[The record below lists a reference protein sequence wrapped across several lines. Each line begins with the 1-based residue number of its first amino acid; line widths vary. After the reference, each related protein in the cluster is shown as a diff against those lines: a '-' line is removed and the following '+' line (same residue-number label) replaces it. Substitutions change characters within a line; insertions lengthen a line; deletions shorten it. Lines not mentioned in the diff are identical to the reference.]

1 MPGRLNLNQNDFQ
14 LLHNLIDRFQTIL
27 LKVRAFAGVATS
39 THSIGNARI
48 CCNTNLKI
56 FQLVC
61 VVVVGGLLQSC
72 QLFTN
77 GKNLN
82 NNANAV
88 AISRPD
94 QSGPRAAIGA
104 TEHPKILANY
114 GGSYVNAP
122 LEALVTSIVGKLVTH
137 SDEPSQ
143 NYRVTIL
150 NSPAVNA
157 FALPGGY
164 LYVTR
169 GLLALAND
177 EAELAAVMAH
187 EMSHITS
194 DHGIAR
200 SRKAGA
206 SVIAGRVV
214 SDVLTNEVAGKIARA
229 SSRQKLA
236 LFSRNQELQADARGI
251 NTLGKAG
258 YDPYAAAR
266 FLKSMTRYA
275 AYRSGLRSESGD
287 DDFLNSHPST
297 PRRVELARR
306 HARAFGTPGVGK
318 RNRSNYLSSINGIM
332 FGDSAEQGFVRGRQF
347 SHKALGITFTVPT
360 GFAIDNKA
368 EAVLASGPNETAIRF
383 DAVSNSSG
391 GNLTDYLNSGWVN
404 GLKKATISSGSIN
417 GLPSATG
424 QAATGKWV
432 FDITVIRYGNK
443 IYRFIVA
450 AQASASS
457 ISPMA
462 RMVTQSFRR
471 LSRAEKAAL
480 RPLQIRVVVAGPS
493 DSFATLARRMAG
505 ATNKLKL
512 FRALNALPP
521 GTRLNSGQ
529 MVKLIVKN

>member
-1 MPGRLNLNQNDFQ
+1 M
-14 LLHNLIDRFQTIL
+14 
-27 LKVRAFAGVATS
+27 
-39 THSIGNARI
+39 
-48 CCNTNLKI
+48 
-56 FQLVC
+56 
-61 VVVVGGLLQSC
+61 VVGGSLQSC

-82 NNANAV
+82 NNVNTV

-94 QSGPRAAIGA
+94 SSGPRAAIGA

-114 GGSYVNAP
+114 GGSYVNVP

-143 NYRVTIL
+143 SYRVTIL

-266 FLKSMTRYA
+266 FLQSMTRYA
-275 AYRSGLRSESGD
+275 AYRSRLRSESGD

-297 PRRVELARR
+297 PRRVELAKR
-306 HARAFGTPGVGK
+306 HARAFGTSGVGK
-318 RNRSNYLSSINGIM
+318 RNRANYLSSINGIM
-332 FGDSAEQGFVRGRQF
+332 FGDSVEQGFVRGRQF
-347 SHKALGITFTVPT
+347 SHKALGITFTVPA

-383 DAVSNSSG
+383 DAVSNSSRRQPCR
-391 GNLTDYLNSGWVN
+391 
-404 GLKKATISSGSIN
+404 ISKQWLGKRIEKSDNFHRINKWTAFCNWPGSHWEMGIRYYSDPVRQQD
-417 GLPSATG
+417 LPFHCCRTG
-424 QAATGKWV
+424 QCFIDFT
-432 FDITVIRYGNK
+432 YGANGYP
-443 IYRFIVA
+443 IIPSPFT
-450 AQASASS
+450 SGTSS
-457 ISPMA
+457 TSS
-462 RMVTQSFRR
+462 VTNPRCRDRSN
-471 LSRAEKAAL
+471 
-480 RPLQIRVVVAGPS
+480 G
-493 DSFATLARRMAG
+493 
-505 ATNKLKL
+505 
-512 FRALNALPP
+512 
-521 GTRLNSGQ
+521 
-529 MVKLIVKN
+529 